1 RRAPGGGR
9 RGAGTG
15 SQDHRRRAVEARVV
29 AERRGH
35 DLQALQV
42 DGHGTALDFGAERAP
57 PALAG
62 ARDAAADHDHARV
75 EEVQEVHDADAHGA
89 RRRLHQL
96 DGQRVAGLGR
106 RVHLGRGGRGAW
118 AAEDRRPAGG
128 EGFSGLVGD
137 GGARGERLQAAV
149 VAAVAAPAVQLDRH
163 VAGLAGDAAGAEQQV
178 VIDDDAAADTGAD
191 GEVDH
196 VGDAAARAEA
206 VLAEGGEVSVVAGAD
221 GQVAEGGQAV
231 GEGQVFP
238 AGQVGG
244 LVDDAA
250 PGVDGAGCDDANAHR
265 ARAGGRAG
273 DGMKDGVGDARE
285 DHIWPGGRVGGVDRV
300 GDQVALAADEA
311 HAEARAAQVDGDGQR
326 RLGVLHESP
335 FASSYNTRMAA
346 SREPPLVVLTGPTAV
361 GKSALALELAERFGG
376 EILSAD
382 SRQVYRYLDIGT
394 AKPTAA
400 ERARVPHHLLD
411 LVDPDEPFSVAD
423 YQAAADAALADVGR
437 RGRVAL
443 LVGGSPHY
451 VQAVV
456 DRLALPRVAP
466 RPELRATLEALAAR
480 EGPLAVWER
489 LRALDAAA
497 AERADRYN
505 VRRLIRAIEV
515 VTVTGEPLAVAMR
528 RRGPERP
535 ALHLALTAPRAEL
548 YARIDARIEAMLAAG
563 WLAEV
568 EGLLA
573 RGYAPTLP
581 SLSATGYRE
590 LIEVARGELALAEA
604 VTLIRHRTHAFARR
618 Q

>member
-1 RRAPGGGR
+1 
-9 RGAGTG
+9 
-15 SQDHRRRAVEARVV
+15 
-29 AERRGH
+29 
-35 DLQALQV
+35 
-42 DGHGTALDFGAERAP
+42 
-57 PALAG
+57 
-62 ARDAAADHDHARV
+62 
-75 EEVQEVHDADAHGA
+75 
-89 RRRLHQL
+89 
-96 DGQRVAGLGR
+96 
-106 RVHLGRGGRGAW
+106 
-118 AAEDRRPAGG
+118 
-128 EGFSGLVGD
+128 
-137 GGARGERLQAAV
+137 
-149 VAAVAAPAVQLDRH
+149 
-163 VAGLAGDAAGAEQQV
+163 
-178 VIDDDAAADTGAD
+178 
-191 GEVDH
+191 
-196 VGDAAARAEA
+196 
-206 VLAEGGEVSVVAGAD
+206 
-221 GQVAEGGQAV
+221 
-231 GEGQVFP
+231 
-238 AGQVGG
+238 
-244 LVDDAA
+244 
-250 PGVDGAGCDDANAHR
+250 
-265 ARAGGRAG
+265 
-273 DGMKDGVGDARE
+273 
-285 DHIWPGGRVGGVDRV
+285 
-300 GDQVALAADEA
+300 
-311 HAEARAAQVDGDGQR
+311 
-326 RLGVLHESP
+326 
-335 FASSYNTRMAA
+335 MAA

-411 LVDPDEPFSVAD
+411 RVGPDEPVSVAD

-590 LIEVARGELALAEA
+590 LIEVARGELALAAA

-618 Q
+618 QYTWLRRDPRLEWHAVGDDLAARVGERVARYLATVEGERRWTS